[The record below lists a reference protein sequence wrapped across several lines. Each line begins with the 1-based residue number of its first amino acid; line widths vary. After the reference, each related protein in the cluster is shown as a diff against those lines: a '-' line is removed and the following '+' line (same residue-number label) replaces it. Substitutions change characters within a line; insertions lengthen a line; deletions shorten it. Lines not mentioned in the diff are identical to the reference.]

1 MTEEEKKQIRII
13 NNFVLYCR
21 GFEEK
26 KYTDSELFLAIEN
39 VSDLIQNQQS
49 EIERKEH
56 EYRDLELKYNQN
68 LKFLKHFREELQKQ
82 DKMIDLMA
90 NNIASS
96 DSDLCQYIDETIRC
110 KYYAGEN
117 KKLCDDCIKQYFEKQ
132 VESEDKQC

>member
-1 MTEEEKKQIRII
+1 MTEKEKGVIEHANLIIKEGLDREDDIQGILKKLLNLIKKQQAEIEKK
-13 NNFVLYCR
+13 
-21 GFEEK
+21 
-26 KYTDSELFLAIEN
+26 
-39 VSDLIQNQQS
+39 
-49 EIERKEH
+49 
-56 EYRDLELKYNQN
+56 
-68 LKFLKHFREELQKQ
+68 